1 MTCPQSAISEESPY
15 LPAPHLMPLKSALP
29 ARPDF
34 CTLTCTQCTCPL
46 GGKFTCLSIWS
57 WCLKLVFIKDG
68 NSLNRQ
74 MDLKAFTLLWRSR
87 CWVSVIIHVLI
98 IWSKK
103 QNWPEE
109 NEIWKG
115 GSGHQLWA
123 RRSQAYSNLDSGSY
137 YGLRRNC
144 LPETLMHSI
153 ADLGVV
159 GEREGCGDSVSL
171 AEVMMHTQWFLGES
185 CRQEAEGE
193 RWSC

>member
-1 MTCPQSAISEESPY
+1 MTCPQSAVPKEPAY
-15 LPAPHLMPLKSALP
+15 LPAPHRVPLKPALP

-34 CTLTCTQCTCPL
+34 CTLTCMQCTCPL
-46 GGKFTCLSIWS
+46 GGKSACISVWS
-57 WCLKLVFIKDG
+57 WCLKLVFIKDR

-98 IWSKK
+98 IWSEK

-123 RRSQAYSNLDSGSY
+123 RRPQAYSNLYSGSY
-137 YGLRRNC
+137 YGLRRKC
-144 LPETLMHSI
+144 LPKTLMHSV

-159 GEREGCGDSVSL
+159 GEREWCGDSVSL